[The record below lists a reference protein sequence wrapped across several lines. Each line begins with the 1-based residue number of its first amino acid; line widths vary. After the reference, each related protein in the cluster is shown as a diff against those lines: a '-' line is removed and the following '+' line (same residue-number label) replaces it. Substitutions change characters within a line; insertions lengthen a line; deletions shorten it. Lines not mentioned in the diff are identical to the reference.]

1 MPIIQNGRSFVEYH
15 NKFILV
21 NNNKVLK
28 RSTKSNIIVFRGA
41 NMIVTTSMLKEK
53 YHAYANPLDKIKR
66 DADKGLLFRL
76 TNGIYET
83 NKNVDPCLLAS
94 SILSP
99 SYLSFDWALSYYGMI
114 PEKVFSITSAT
125 LGNRKNKTFENYFGR
140 YEYTDIPVRAFSEGL
155 TYLESG
161 EYIVKIATKEKALCD
176 SLCKWR
182 VTKSIKELKEL
193 LFIDKRIDENEFATC
208 DFKLMKRLANL
219 YNKTNLKLLFKLIE
233 KEYEHE

>member
-1 MPIIQNGRSFVEYH
+1 
-15 NKFILV
+15 
-21 NNNKVLK
+21 
-28 RSTKSNIIVFRGA
+28 
-41 NMIVTTSMLKEK
+41 MIVTTSMLKEK
-53 YHAYANPLDKIKR
+53 YHDYANPLDKIKR

-114 PEKVFSITSAT
+114 PEKVFSITSVT
-125 LGNRKNKTFENYFGR
+125 LENRKNKTFENYFGR

-161 EYIVKIATKEKALCD
+161 EYIVKIAFKEKALCD

-193 LFIDKRIDENEFATC
+193 LFIDKRIDEDEFATC
-208 DFKLMKRLANL
+208 DFKLMKRLASL

-233 KEYEHE
+233 KEYEHEKRN

>member
-99 SYLSFDWALSYYGMI
+99 SYLSFDWALSFYGMI

-125 LGNRKNKTFENYFGR
+125 LGNRKNKTFENHFGR
-140 YEYTDIPVRAFSEGL
+140 YEYSDIPVRAFSEGL

-193 LFIDKRIDENEFATC
+193 LFIDKRIDEDEFAIC
-208 DFKLMKRLANL
+208 DFKLMKRLASL
-219 YNKTNLKLLFKLIE
+219 YNKTNLKLLFKLIK